1 MNGQISE
8 SMLALDTSVGFFE
21 LGIGMCR
28 WPLWG
33 YRENAERG
41 GRYCGARLH
50 EGAFCAEHA
59 AMAYVPLEMRKGRRL
74 ARAVLPGTVSSLAG
88 ETTSDNQAARTR
100 PVLSVSHATCE
111 LAPAMT
117 ASTGRHQ
124 RDTLGVTAGETAP
137 FHDTA
142 SMQAHYAGVR
152 ERLGGRRRKAVV
164 PPLPAPPPAPVAPV
178 AEQEP
183 ALSSAP
189 PSVPGPAEIAAAL
202 ADIIVHDGNRQ
213 ALDMLELLLR
223 NELPGRSLYLYGP
236 PGCGK
241 SLMLAAARALLPARL
256 HTLDDAHDATEGLCR
271 RVLDGVRSG
280 LAVGRYPPSECRA
293 APTLARAVVVEID
306 PPDDGARRAVLEHE
320 AGRLF
325 CVPEAAALDGLAALD
340 SLPAAL
346 GALRTLVLTG
356 RPVTGD
362 AVAAHAARLLPTR
375 RVRVEDIQR
384 TVCRHYRITR
394 EDLLSQRRTAHV
406 VKPRQIAM
414 YLAKTLTLRSLPEIG
429 RRFGGRDH
437 TTVLHAVRKIDG
449 LVASDAD
456 IAAETRAL
464 SEMIREG
471 LA

>member
-8 SMLALDTSVGFFE
+8 SMLAPDTSVSFFD
-21 LGIGMCR
+21 LGAGMCR
-28 WPLWG
+28 WPLWD
-33 YRENAERG
+33 YRENTDRCG
-41 GRYCGARLH
+41 LYCGARLH

-74 ARAVLPGTVSSLAG
+74 PRAVLPGAVSAWAG
-88 ETTSDNQAARTR
+88 ETTSDNQAARIR
-100 PVLSVSHATCE
+100 PVLSVSPETRE
-111 LAPAMT
+111 PAPAMA
-117 ASTGRHQ
+117 ASKGRQQ

-164 PPLPAPPPAPVAPV
+164 PPLPAPPPAPVA
-178 AEQEP
+178 ELKP
-183 ALSSAP
+183 APSPAT
-189 PSVPGPAEIAAAL
+189 PSVPGPAEIAAAFEG
-202 ADIIVHDGNRQ
+202 IVVHDGNRQ
-213 ALDMLELLLR
+213 ALDLLGRLLR
-223 NELPGRSLYLYGP
+223 DELPGRSLYLYGP

-241 SLMLAAARALLPARL
+241 SLMLAAARATLPARL
-256 HTLDDAHDATEGLCR
+256 HALDDAHDATEGLCR
-271 RVLDGVRSG
+271 RVLNGAHAG

-293 APTLARAVVVEID
+293 AAPLARAVVVEIGL
-306 PPDDGARRAVLEHE
+306 PAAAARRVVLERE

-325 CVPEAAALDGLAALD
+325 SRPEAEALDGLAALD
-340 SLPAAL
+340 DLPAAL

-362 AVAAHAARLLPTR
+362 AVTAHVARLLPTAER
-375 RVRVEDIQR
+375 RVRVEDVQR

-394 EDLLSQRRTAHV
+394 EDLLSQRRAAHV

-449 LVASDAD
+449 LVARDAD
-456 IAAETRAL
+456 VAAEARAL
-464 SEMIREG
+464 TEMIREG
-471 LA
+471 AA